1 MVSFDVVSL
10 FTNVP
15 VEAACDVA
23 LQRLEADA
31 SLPDRTDLSPTQ
43 VTELLRFVLKSTYFM
58 YDGRFYE
65 QQEGAAM
72 GSPVSAVIA
81 NLYMESF
88 EEDALHACP
97 PEFSPRI
104 WKRYVDDTFIVT
116 DRSTTDCLLN
126 YVNAQ
131 QPSIRFTMEREDNNR
146 IAFLDTLVHR
156 DDEGRLTT
164 TVYRKP
170 THTDQ
175 YLAYDSHHPQSVKRG
190 VVKCLYDRA
199 SRIVSK
205 PQCTAA
211 EKQRIASALVSNG
224 YPRSFLNRVTKRKN
238 VAEEDIVRCKSTV
251 VLPFVDSI
259 SRQLRRHLEK
269 YSIRAVFKSDTTIRK
284 QLVRPKDPAL
294 PGRLDGVV
302 YKIPCGACDKV
313 YIGETGRP
321 VNERMLEHRR
331 DVKHRR
337 IDSSAVAEHAWN
349 ADHPPNWDEV
359 SCIARDK
366 HWYTRRVK
374 EAIQIRLHPN
384 NVNRDNGIDIPE
396 EWLPTIR
403 RHAPPTTARSS
414 PVDRP
419 PTSASNPISFCTA
432 TAVHSSTSANCPLS
446 TPTAADG
453 FSPTS
458 ASPTAIAPS
467 AASDWSVAPTNHTTA
482 VPAPTARS
490 LRYKRRAQRVSTS
503 LPDED

>member
-1 MVSFDVVSL
+1 MRLGSYSKVKPFK
-10 FTNVP
+10 
-15 VEAACDVA
+15 ACDVA
-23 LQRLEADA
+23 LQRLKADA

-58 YDGRFYE
+58 YNGLFYE

-88 EEDALHACP
+88 EEDAPHACP

-116 DRSTTDCLLN
+116 NRSTTDCLLN

-131 QPSIRFTMEREDNNR
+131 QSSIRFTMETEDNNR
-146 IAFLDTLVHR
+146 IAFLDNIVHR
-156 DDEGRLTT
+156 DSEGGLTT
-164 TVYRKP
+164 TLYRKH

-175 YLAYDSHHPQSVKRG
+175 YLAYDSHHPLSIKRG

-199 SRIVSK
+199 SRIVLK

-211 EKQRIASALVSNG
+211 EKQRIASALVSND
-224 YPRSFLNRVTKRKN
+224 YLRSFLNRVTKGKN
-238 VAEEDIVRCKSTV
+238 GADKEFVQYKSTV

-269 YSIRAVFKSDTTIRK
+269 HSIRTVFKSDTTIRK
-284 QLVRPKDPAL
+284 QLVRPKDPVL
-294 PGRLDGVV
+294 PGRLDSVV
-302 YKIPCGACDKV
+302 YKRPCGACDKV

-321 VNERMLEHRR
+321 VSERMLEHRR

-359 SCIARDK
+359 SCIAQDK

-396 EWLPTIR
+396 EWFPTICER
-403 RHAPPTTARSS
+403 TKTISC
-414 PVDRP
+414 VD
-419 PTSASNPISFCTA
+419 NVI
-432 TAVHSSTSANCPLS
+432 
-446 TPTAADG
+446 
-453 FSPTS
+453 
-458 ASPTAIAPS
+458 
-467 AASDWSVAPTNHTTA
+467 
-482 VPAPTARS
+482 
-490 LRYKRRAQRVSTS
+490 RYRYRY
-503 LPDED
+503 